1 MPVRNTYPKYLV
13 LPGENFEYILMEE
26 IILNEIEEIFK
37 DYEVLSKNI
46 IKVTRNT
53 DFVDDRD
60 TWEEFDDYTEY
71 MKTILKKRKRLN
83 VVRLESE
90 GSLNRASLKFLL
102 KKLELEEAAYFSSV
116 SPLNMKYVF
125 DLIDDI
131 PKAIKTGLLYKEFRQ
146 YNPCD
151 YSWSVTEDIR
161 TKDRIL
167 SYPYDSMD
175 TFIALLKEAA
185 KDPECKSI
193 KITIYRLAKKFKSC
207 EILNRGCTKRKRSN
221 SFCRDKGKV

>member
-1 MPVRNTYPKYLV
+1 MEKDKEKVFGMVPVRNTYPKYLV

-116 SPLNMKYVF
+116 SSLNMKYVF

-146 YNPCD
+146 YNP
-151 YSWSVTEDIR
+151 
-161 TKDRIL
+161 
-167 SYPYDSMD
+167 
-175 TFIALLKEAA
+175 
-185 KDPECKSI
+185 
-193 KITIYRLAKKFKSC
+193 
-207 EILNRGCTKRKRSN
+207 
-221 SFCRDKGKV
+221 

>member
-1 MPVRNTYPKYLV
+1 
-13 LPGENFEYILMEE
+13 
-26 IILNEIEEIFK
+26 
-37 DYEVLSKNI
+37 
-46 IKVTRNT
+46 
-53 DFVDDRD
+53 
-60 TWEEFDDYTEY
+60 

-167 SYPYDSMD
+167 SYPYDLSLIHISEP
-175 TFIALLKEAA
+175 TRPAA
-185 KDPECKSI
+185 
-193 KITIYRLAKKFKSC
+193 
-207 EILNRGCTKRKRSN
+207 
-221 SFCRDKGKV
+221 